1 MDIDKLL
8 ALVMEEC
15 RRMWRYRF
23 VAIACAWII
32 ALAGWTAVQLLPNQ
46 YTAVARVHVNTETV
60 LKPLLQG
67 LAMPTDAVA
76 QVALVTRALLSR
88 PSMEAVIKASGL
100 DSRVENE
107 AEREQLVT
115 GLVEAIEVTRAPN
128 ENVYVISYTDRDPGM
143 AEAVVK
149 SLLDDFISR
158 AMHEDITQ
166 SSEARRFLEEQIA
179 VYEKRL
185 TEAEERLAAFK
196 KANIALMPRANTDYF
211 ARFEEA
217 QSAVA
222 TLQLQINAQANRRDE
237 IARQLASQGGGG
249 SSTNGLGDEGTSV
262 DPAIQQMEQQ
272 LADLLLRYTDKHPAV
287 IRARE
292 SLEDLKKL
300 RDEERI
306 ARQSGQAVPPLRT
319 VDPVRQ
325 ELKVSLSN
333 AEAELA
339 SLQAQLR
346 QRSSEVTYLRS
357 MATTMPEIEAQLA
370 RLNRDYDVVKVEYET
385 LIQRLNALRL
395 KQEVQEEEQDLT
407 FRVIDPPH
415 AAMVPAGPNRRLFN
429 SLVMVL
435 AVGGGLGL
443 AFVLSQ
449 RDVTFFSAAALNQAF
464 GVPVYGTVGDV
475 HLGAQP
481 RSWRF
486 EMGAGAL
493 AFAYVAV
500 MVAFSP

>member
-1 MDIDKLL
+1 M
-8 ALVMEEC
+8 
-15 RRMWRYRF
+15 
-23 VAIACAWII
+23 
-32 ALAGWTAVQLLPNQ
+32 
-46 YTAVARVHVNTETV
+46 
-60 LKPLLQG
+60 
-67 LAMPTDAVA
+67 
-76 QVALVTRALLSR
+76 
-88 PSMEAVIKASGL
+88 
-100 DSRVENE
+100 
-107 AEREQLVT
+107 
-115 GLVEAIEVTRAPN
+115 
-128 ENVYVISYTDRDPGM
+128 
-143 AEAVVK
+143 
-149 SLLDDFISR
+149 
-158 AMHEDITQ
+158 
-166 SSEARRFLEEQIA
+166 
-179 VYEKRL
+179 
-185 TEAEERLAAFK
+185 
-196 KANIALMPRANTDYF
+196 
-211 ARFEEA
+211 
-217 QSAVA
+217 
-222 TLQLQINAQANRRDE
+222 
-237 IARQLASQGGGG
+237 
-249 SSTNGLGDEGTSV
+249 
-262 DPAIQQMEQQ
+262 
-272 LADLLLRYTDKHPAV
+272 
-287 IRARE
+287 
-292 SLEDLKKL
+292 
-300 RDEERI
+300 
-306 ARQSGQAVPPLRT
+306 
-319 VDPVRQ
+319 DPVRQ

-395 KQEVQEEEQDLT
+395 KQEVQDEEQDLT
-407 FRVIDPPH
+407 FRIIDPPH

-464 GVPVYGTVGDV
+464 GVPVYGTVGDA